1 MQTNKVLLIYT
12 GGTIGMGRNLKTGT
26 LEPLDF
32 NNLLKVLPE
41 FKQIETVVDVYPFAS
56 PIDSSD
62 VTPHHWAVMTRII
75 ADNYVNYDG
84 FVVLHGTDTMAYTAS
99 ALSFMLSNL
108 TKPVILTGSQLPD
121 RKSTRLNSSH

>member
-75 ADNYVNYDG
+75 ADN
-84 FVVLHGTDTMAYTAS
+84 
-99 ALSFMLSNL
+99 
-108 TKPVILTGSQLPD
+108 
-121 RKSTRLNSSH
+121 